1 MSDSIV
7 VVCMGGTGHVQ
18 AMLPVIAGLGSRGCA
33 VHVMTHVDFQSKVES
48 TGARFVDLFAHRP
61 IEAVDA
67 TSIPVP
73 SRYVTF
79 AAAYAESLSEQ
90 VAALA
95 PALVVYDAFAVAGPV
110 VARLLGLPYVSVSS
124 AHALVPDRA
133 LAALHKD
140 PRVAISAECRAA
152 VERLRDVHGMSDA
165 SPFSYVNA
173 LSPYLNLYCE
183 PAEFLAEE
191 DRRAFAPL
199 AFFGSITPRTPRTA
213 REKTAGA
220 AVFSP
225 DRRKRIYVSFGT
237 VVWWYFESAARA
249 GLTAISRALADRDVD
264 VVISLAGHD
273 LPAAARADL
282 LRPNVRVVDYAD
294 QWEVLEEAD
303 LFITHHGTNSTHE
316 SIFQRVPMLSYPI
329 FSDQPALARRCQDL
343 GLALPLTDA
352 PQAPIE
358 PVRLHAAL
366 ARLDDERE
374 LFAARLAEARS
385 WELRTI
391 AERSAVLDRI
401 LLLIPI

>member
-110 VARLLGLPYVSVSS
+110 VARRLGLPYVSVSS
-124 AHALVPDRA
+124 AHAFVPDRA
-133 LAALHKD
+133 LKALRED
-140 PRVAISAECRAA
+140 SRVAISVECLAA
-152 VERLRDVHGMSDA
+152 VERLREVHRMSDA
-165 SPFSYVNA
+165 SPFSYA
-173 LSPYLNLYCE
+173 DSLSPYLNLYCE

-191 DRRAFAPL
+191 DHAAFAPL
-199 AFFGSITPRTPRTA
+199 AFFGSILPRTPR
-213 REKTAGA
+213 EKAAGA

-225 DRRKRIYVSFGT
+225 NRRKRIYVSFGT
-237 VVWWYFESAARA
+237 VVWWYFESAAGA
-249 GLTAISRALADRDVD
+249 ALTAISRALADRDAD
-264 VVISLAGHD
+264 VLISLGGHEI
-273 LPAAARADL
+273 PAAAREGL

-316 SIFQRVPMLSYPI
+316 AIFQRVPMLSYPF

-343 GLALPLTDA
+343 GLALPLADA

-358 PVRLHAAL
+358 PGRLHAAL
-366 ARLDDERE
+366 ARLGDEGE

-391 AERSAVLDRI
+391 AERGAVLDRI
-401 LLLIPI
+401 LSLIPT